1 MNARE
6 KYIQE
11 LQQHLS
17 SLPRVDSQDAL
28 EFYKEFIED
37 AGYQNW
43 DEIVQKLGTPEELSQ
58 EIIAK
63 TTTTPNQE
71 PLNQQ
76 DNKRV
81 RFVLYIILAIAL
93 VLVLVPTLLGILSG
107 IIAAIAT
114 LVGSGLTV
122 FSFAGSTL
130 TTDVWAGVF
139 YFGIGIILVGVLLI
153 AIFIIAWLGKWFTH
167 GINKLIILFRN
178 QAKGEK

>member
-1 MNARE
+1 MNACE

-17 SLPRVDSQDAL
+17 SLPQADRQDAL
-28 EFYKEFIED
+28 EFYKEYIED
-37 AGYQNW
+37 AGYQDW
-43 DEIVQKLGTPEELSQ
+43 DEIIQKLGTPKELSQ

-71 PLNQQ
+71 PLDQQ

-81 RFVLYIILAIAL
+81 RFVLFTILAIIL
-93 VLVLVPTLLGILSG
+93 VLVLVPTILGILSG

-122 FSFAGSTL
+122 FALAGSTL
-130 TTDVWAGVF
+130 TSDVWAGVF
-139 YFGIGIILVGVLLI
+139 YLGIGIALVGVLLI
-153 AIFIIAWLGKWFTH
+153 AIFIIAWLGKWLVR
-167 GINKLIILFRN
+167 GINKLITLFRN
-178 QAKGEK
+178 QVKGEK